1 MVFTILV
8 TGSRTWTDREAIKH
22 ELQRYARGNQ
32 GVRVVHG
39 GAHGADK
46 IAGQVAM
53 ELGWAVKTYV
63 PDWLKYKRG
72 AGLIRNTEML
82 AAELS
87 NIRIVLAFPKGEA
100 RGTKDMIKKCRA
112 AGLRVIVISAQ

>member
-8 TGSRTWTDREAIKH
+8 TGSRTWTDKEAIKR
-22 ELQRYARGNQ
+22 ELQRYARGND

-46 IAGQVAM
+46 LAGQVAS
-53 ELGWAVKTYV
+53 ELGWQTKVYV

-72 AGLIRNTEML
+72 AGLRRNSDML
-82 AAELS
+82 AAEKS
-87 NIRIVLAFPKGEA
+87 ATRIVLAFPKGEA
-100 RGTKDMIKKCRA
+100 RGTKDMIRKCRA
-112 AGLRVIVISAQ
+112 EGLKVVVISAQ